1 MVLVLTE
8 IEHNGEVIH
17 TISERLRD
25 RAPMEDLIGH
35 PNFQALKTRTW
46 SDVQVRAAALVP
58 SDLISV
64 LNGYYSSLGTLLT
77 LVGFAN
83 MTSDSFDR
91 SLRGL
96 IQETRP
102 EVSVAATR
110 NPYREQLEKLLDAQ
124 ENAPAKIEEYLA
136 RPRWETLFLRADR

>member
-1 MVLVLTE
+1 
-8 IEHNGEVIH
+8 
-17 TISERLRD
+17 
-25 RAPMEDLIGH
+25 MEDLIGH
-35 PNFQALKTRTW
+35 PNFQALKKRTW

-64 LNGYYSSLGTLLT
+64 LNGYYSSLGILLT

-96 IQETRP
+96 IQEPRP

-124 ENAPAKIEEYLA
+124 ESAQLQYKSYCHSTS
-136 RPRWETLFLRADR
+136 W